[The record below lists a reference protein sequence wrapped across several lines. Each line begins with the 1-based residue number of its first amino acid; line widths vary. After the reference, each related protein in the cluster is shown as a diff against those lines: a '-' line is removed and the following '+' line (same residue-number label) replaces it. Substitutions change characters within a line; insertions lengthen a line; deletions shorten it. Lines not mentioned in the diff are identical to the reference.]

1 MTNMKAYERFL
12 KYVTV
17 HTTSD
22 EESTAS
28 PSTMRQFDL
37 AKILVDELKSMGI
50 SDAYVDEY
58 CYVYAHIPASTGFEN
73 SKRIGF
79 IAHMDTAPDFCG
91 ENVKPQIIENYDGCD
106 VVLGSSGRTL
116 KVSDFPHL
124 PTLKGRKL
132 ITTDGTTLLGADD
145 KAGVAEIMTMA
156 EKLMTEKIPHGPVCL
171 CFTPDEEI
179 GRGTE
184 HFDLEAFAAD
194 FAYTLDGGEAGEIVY
209 ENFNAGAADFE
220 INGFNIHPGEAKNT
234 MINALLVATE
244 INSMLPNGETP
255 RDTERYE
262 GFYHL
267 VRIGGTVE
275 KAYISYIIR
284 DHSAEIF
291 KARKNTMQHIE
302 KLLNEKYGE
311 GTVKLTLSDQYR
323 NMEEMVRPHMHL
335 IDNAKAAMAELG
347 IEPFTEP
354 IRGGTDGAT
363 LSYMGLP
370 CPNLG
375 TGGYAFHGP
384 FEHITVEGMDNA
396 LDIVMGIIKK
406 YAV

>member
-1 MTNMKAYERFL
+1 MKAYERFL

-22 EESTAS
+22 EDSKTS
-28 PSTMRQFDL
+28 PSSMRQFDL
-37 AKILVDELKSMGI
+37 ANMLADELRSLGI
-50 SDAYVDEY
+50 ADAYVDEF
-58 CYVYAHIPASTGFEN
+58 CYVYAHIPASPGCEN
-73 SKRIGF
+73 AKRIGF

-91 ENVKPQIIENYDGCD
+91 ENVSPQIIENYDGKD
-106 VVLGSSGRTL
+106 VVLGNSGRTL

-124 PTLKGRKL
+124 PNLRGRTL

-156 EKLMTEKIPHGPVCL
+156 EILMSGNTAHGPVCI

-184 HFDLEAFAAD
+184 HFDLKAFNAD

-220 INGFNIHPGEAKNT
+220 INGFNIHPGEAKDT

-244 INSMLPNGETP
+244 LNSMLPSGETP

-262 GFYHL
+262 GFFHL

-275 KAYISYIIR
+275 KAYVSYIIR

-291 KARKNTMQHIE
+291 KARKHTMEHIE
-302 KLLNEKYGE
+302 KLLNEKYGD
-311 GTVKLTLSDQYR
+311 GTVKLILSDQYR

-335 IDNAKAAMAELG
+335 IENAKAAMDELG
-347 IEPFTEP
+347 IVPFTEP

-396 LDIVMGIIKK
+396 LAIVMGIIKK